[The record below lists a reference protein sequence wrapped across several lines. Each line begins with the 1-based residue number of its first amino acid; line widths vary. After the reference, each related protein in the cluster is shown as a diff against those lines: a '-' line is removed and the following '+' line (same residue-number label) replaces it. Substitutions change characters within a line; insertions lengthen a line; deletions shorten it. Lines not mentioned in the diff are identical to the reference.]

1 MSVVHGMIDA
11 MDVFGTSLLVVGDDP
26 LLVQRTVGRRVAA
39 GRAQHPEAELRE
51 LSAQDMQGS
60 RFVEAVGGSLF
71 SSYSIVVV
79 TEAAIAMSDAVLG
92 ELVAAAKDPGEQL
105 CLTIV
110 HKGVGGKAVLD
121 ALGKARITRENLTP
135 PKVWELPRFVRE
147 EAGRLGMEVDEKA
160 AQALVD
166 ALGNNLLALVSAL
179 SQLAEDWDGAKL
191 SAEMVG
197 RYFEGRVEV
206 SGFAIA
212 DDVLFGRL
220 NEALGKLRW
229 AFEAGVMPPA
239 ITAALASGLRTLGKY
254 LDARRVVGP
263 PAQIAAQAGVPEWKL
278 KTLAAQA
285 GGWTPGALAQ
295 AVKIVAAADADTKG
309 GAVDAQFA
317 VEKALID
324 LDYARQIL

>member
-1 MSVVHGMIDA
+1 MIDV
-11 MDVFGTSLLVVGDDP
+11 MDVFGTSLLIVGDDP
-26 LLVQRTVGRRVAA
+26 LLVQRSVNRRVAA
-39 GRAQHPEAELRE
+39 ARAQHPEAELRE
-51 LSAQDMQGS
+51 LSGQDMQGA
-60 RFVEAVGGSLF
+60 RFAEAVGGSLF
-71 SSYSIVVV
+71 SAYSIVVV
-79 TEAAIAMSDAVLG
+79 TEAAVAMSDAVLH
-92 ELVAAAKDPGEQL
+92 EVVDAAKDPGEAL

-121 ALGKARITRENLTP
+121 ALGKARVTRENLTP

-160 AQALVD
+160 AQTLVD

-179 SQLAEDWDGAKL
+179 TQLADDWDGARL
-191 SAEMVG
+191 TADMVG

-206 SGFAIA
+206 TGFAIA
-212 DDVLFGRL
+212 DDVIFGRL
-220 NEALGKLRW
+220 SEALAKLRW
-229 AFEAGVMPPA
+229 AFDAGVTPPT
-239 ITAALASGLRTLGKY
+239 ITAALANGLRSLGKY
-254 LDARRVVGP
+254 LDARHAEGSP
-263 PAQIAAQAGVPEWKL
+263 GQIASQVGVPEWKL

-285 GGWTPGALAQ
+285 SGWTPGALAQ

-324 LDYARQIL
+324 LDYAHQIL